1 MNETYKNPG
10 VLEDGKSYRVWSLT
24 GQGFLKLTTK
34 NGGQSVEYSVTTE
47 EESSNTEILIIV
59 LRWVFQ
65 FSPVGVAIRSFCWLL
80 IRYLKPFLFVFCVP
94 FQISNLTAACS
105 VLYLSERSRER
116 SCITYIVYSV

>member
-59 LRWVFQ
+59 LRWV
-65 FSPVGVAIRSFCWLL
+65 SN
-80 IRYLKPFLFVFCVP
+80 FL
-94 FQISNLTAACS
+94 Q
-105 VLYLSERSRER
+105 
-116 SCITYIVYSV
+116 